1 MARNYTSYKASALV
15 QPEWRGV
22 EILSAVEYG
31 KVKELGQFRTSTE
44 GAIDMVQL
52 QMQAVGSAKVCMGSV
67 GIFLKSPQGT
77 VSILSTPY
85 NMFYDKIGD
94 PKDKRDGGKISSQTV
109 YAKTGNPK
117 DQRDGGKISS
127 QTRYGLG
134 SYAFYGEN
142 PKGDWTVYAVSGTP
156 LAASECAPS
165 PRLAMEYRIY
175 NAE

>member
-1 MARNYTSYKASALV
+1 
-15 QPEWRGV
+15 
-22 EILSAVEYG
+22 
-31 KVKELGQFRTSTE
+31 
-44 GAIDMVQL
+44 
-52 QMQAVGSAKVCMGSV
+52 MGSV

-85 NMFYDKIGD
+85 NMFYDKTVV

-109 YAKTGNPK
+109 YA
-117 DQRDGGKISS
+117 
-127 QTRYGLG
+127 LG

-165 PRLAMEYRIY
+165 PLLAMDYRIY